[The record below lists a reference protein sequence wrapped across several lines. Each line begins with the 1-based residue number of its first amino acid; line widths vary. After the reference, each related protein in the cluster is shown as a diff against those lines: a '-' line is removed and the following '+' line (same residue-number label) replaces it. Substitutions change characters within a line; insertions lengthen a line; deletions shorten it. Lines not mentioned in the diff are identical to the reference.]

1 MDNQTTEENVV
12 KRVAII
18 SDGEGV
24 VVRGIEKI
32 LADYEIEATFVGT
45 DSKAI
50 SSKGEE
56 TDYFI
61 TSLSGSMA
69 RYEKALTVAYNITK
83 EHGDKELIVIGEKSD
98 FDQMGERLPKIRDY
112 RRLERPVDLESMA
125 DYINTH
131 VFEPEAEESA
141 TDPAEQPEEIIDD
154 VKTILIVDDDP
165 TYAKMV
171 RGWIKDIYKTA
182 VVTSGMQAITYVL
195 NNKVDLI
202 MLDYEMPVVSGP
214 QVFQMLSE
222 NEDTKDIPVVFLTG
236 VKSLDKIKKVMA
248 LKPAGYLLKSSP
260 SEQIMDW
267 LMNFFAN

>member
-1 MDNQTTEENVV
+1 MDNRTTEQTTIKN
-12 KRVAII
+12 VAII
-18 SDGEGV
+18 SDAEGV

-32 LADYEIEATFVGT
+32 LADYGINTSFVGT
-45 DSKAI
+45 DSKTI
-50 SSKGEE
+50 SSKGE
-56 TDYFI
+56 DSDFFI
-61 TSLSGSMA
+61 VSLSGSMA
-69 RYEKALTVAYNITK
+69 RYEKAITVAYSITN
-83 EHGDKELIVIGEKSD
+83 EQVGKELIIIGEKND
-98 FDQMGERLPKIRDY
+98 FDLMKEKLPDVKKFQ
-112 RRLERPVDLESMA
+112 RLERPVDLESMA
-125 DYINTH
+125 EYINEY
-131 VFEPEAEESA
+131 VPKPEES
-141 TDPAEQPEEIIDD
+141 EESPQEEPVVEEIDD

-202 MLDYEMPVVSGP
+202 MLDYEMPIVSGP

-222 NEDTKDIPVVFLTG
+222 NEDTKEIPVVFLTG

-267 LMNFFAN
+267 LLNFFAN